1 MILTANLNFSNM
13 KFNVICIDVVVMTAS
28 LAKLLILNG
37 TAYYIIAPAVK
48 KISDANFTRR
58 EKLQLQTE
66 IKP

>member
-37 TAYYIIAPAVK
+37 IAYYIIAPAVK

-66 IKP
+66 RKP

>member
-37 TAYYIIAPAVK
+37 IAYYIIAPAVK

-58 EKLQLQTE
+58 EKLQLQTQ

>member
-37 TAYYIIAPAVK
+37 IAYYIIAPAVK

>member
-28 LAKLLILNG
+28 LTKLLILNG
-37 TAYYIIAPAVK
+37 IAYYIIAPAVK

-66 IKP
+66 SKP

>member
-37 TAYYIIAPAVK
+37 IAYYIIAPAVK

-66 IKP
+66 SKP

>member
-37 TAYYIIAPAVK
+37 IAYYIIAPVVK

>member
-1 MILTANLNFSNM
+1 MILTANLNFSNL

-37 TAYYIIAPAVK
+37 IAYYIIAPAVK

-66 IKP
+66 SKP